1 MKRLLL
7 ILLFAPLFVDGQI
20 ITTIAGT
27 GIAGYT
33 GNMGAATIAQ
43 LNDPINVRFDN
54 SGDLL
59 IADAENNVI
68 RKISSSGI
76 ITTIAGNGTG
86 GHFGDGSPATNAEL

>member
-54 SGDLL
+54 SGD
-59 IADAENNVI
+59 
-68 RKISSSGI
+68 
-76 ITTIAGNGTG
+76 
-86 GHFGDGSPATNAEL
+86 